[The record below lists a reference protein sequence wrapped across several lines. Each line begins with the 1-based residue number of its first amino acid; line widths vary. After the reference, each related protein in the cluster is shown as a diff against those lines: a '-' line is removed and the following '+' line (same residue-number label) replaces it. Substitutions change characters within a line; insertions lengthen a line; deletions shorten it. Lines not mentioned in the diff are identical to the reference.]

1 MVELVKETGI
11 IAEKINL
18 DLRKLK
24 NLRDLVVHTGKINMT
39 GEEAIKLLNLGVKG
53 LQLILLKNLDMID

>member
-1 MVELVKETGI
+1 LVELVKETGL

-24 NLRDLVVHTGKINMT
+24 NLRDLVVHTGKINM
-39 GEEAIKLLNLGVKG
+39 
-53 LQLILLKNLDMID
+53 M